1 MTASRSPVRAFDS
14 KSRAVSSSLVA
25 AARRG
30 DSHALSLLITD
41 LQPLVFRWALVFT
54 ADPDEADDITQE
66 AFVLMYR
73 RLSQYGGEGTFEG
86 WLYRITR
93 RVALQ
98 RGRTQRRRT
107 RLAGSPAARPEVE
120 VYHTDPGARVDRER
134 LRDLVFESLDQ
145 LPPKQREMFDLID
158 LQGLTPSE
166 AAEMTGSNPAT
177 VRVHL
182 FKARSSIRTRLMA
195 NDAVARERA
204 Q

>member
-1 MTASRSPVRAFDS
+1 MTGFPSPVRTLAPRVAAPAGD
-14 KSRAVSSSLVA
+14 LLA

-30 DSHALSLLITD
+30 DTNALSLLISD

-54 ADPDEADDITQE
+54 ADPDEADDIAQE

-73 RLSQYGGEGTFEG
+73 RLRQYGGDASFEG

-93 RVALQ
+93 RVASQ
-98 RGRTQRRRT
+98 RGRTQRRRA
-107 RLAGSPAARPEVE
+107 RLAGSAKARPEVE

-145 LPPKQREMFDLID
+145 LPPKQREIFDLVD
-158 LQGLTPSE
+158 LQGLTPAE
-166 AAEMTGSNPAT
+166 AAELTGANPAT

-182 FKARSSIRTRLMA
+182 FKARSAIRNRLIA
-195 NDAVARERA
+195 SEVVARERTP
-204 Q
+204 